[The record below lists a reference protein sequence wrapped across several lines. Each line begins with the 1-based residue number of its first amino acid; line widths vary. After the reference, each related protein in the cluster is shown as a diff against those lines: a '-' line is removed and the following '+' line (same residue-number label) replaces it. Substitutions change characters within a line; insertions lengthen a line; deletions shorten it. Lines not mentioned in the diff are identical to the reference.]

1 MKCSQ
6 KYSVMLPNI
15 SMLRS
20 YPDAHAL
27 RPGEGVT
34 FLGAAVSIT
43 RVQGGMWSAETED
56 GAAGEWAA
64 EIGGR
69 EGKAPDFLRSPF
81 EPPSKLLRSPVVTS
95 RSHHACNA
103 LAACN

>member
-1 MKCSQ
+1 MANRAKHELSG
-6 KYSVMLPNI
+6 
-15 SMLRS
+15 
-20 YPDAHAL
+20 L

-69 EGKAPDFLRSPF
+69 EGKTPDFSF
-81 EPPSKLLRSPVVTS
+81 EAPSNPHRNSFEARRNITLTS

-103 LAACN
+103 LAACNTPAAG